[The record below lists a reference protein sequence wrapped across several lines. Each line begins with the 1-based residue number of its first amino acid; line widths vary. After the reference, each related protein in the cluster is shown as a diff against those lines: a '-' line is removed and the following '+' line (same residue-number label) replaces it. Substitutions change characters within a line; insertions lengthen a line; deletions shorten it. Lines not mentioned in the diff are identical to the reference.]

1 MFVDIPWML
10 VSALAVLVFLLFV
23 LLVQRAVRR
32 KVPADVDHADLAID
46 VGRLSDMGPPA
57 GPDQLTVYHVPVR
70 LAVLVLAPVGRGSPL
85 PSPDRL
91 PGICDQLLPGLSR
104 VLGPH
109 KVQFRSWPPQLSSHG
124 FAQAL
129 FKNARLPGDRGKQ
142 TPWCSVA
149 GRFEADGEFLL
160 AGLVCCAANDNSLSE
175 IIIDKPGGWLDVM
188 RVSV

>member
-1 MFVDIPWML
+1 MFVDVPWML

-23 LLVQRAVRR
+23 LLVQRAGRR
-32 KVPADVDHADLAID
+32 RIPADVDDADLSID
-46 VGRLSDMGPPA
+46 VGRISDTGPPSGA
-57 GPDQLTVYHVPVR
+57 NQLTVYHVPVR
-70 LAVLVLAPVGRGSPL
+70 LAVLVLAPVGRGHPL
-85 PSPDRL
+85 PLADRL
-91 PGICDQLLPGLSR
+91 PGVCDQLLPGLSR
-104 VLGPH
+104 VLVPH
-109 KVQFRSWPPQLSSHG
+109 ETQFRRWPPQLSSHG

-175 IIIDKPGGWLDVM
+175 IIIDKPCGWLDVM